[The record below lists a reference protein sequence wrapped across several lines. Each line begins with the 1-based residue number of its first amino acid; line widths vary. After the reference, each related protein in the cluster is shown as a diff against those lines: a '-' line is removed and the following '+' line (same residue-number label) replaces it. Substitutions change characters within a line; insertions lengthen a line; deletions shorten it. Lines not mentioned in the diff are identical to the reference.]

1 MAHFGTLRDFRFSD
15 EDMDE
20 IRGANIY
27 GRDDEKLGKIDDVIF
42 NHSDGSIHY
51 AVVDTGGWLS
61 SKKFLIPASRLQ
73 ASSKHEDDY
82 TADLSKHQVETFPP
96 YDEKSMKSEDDW
108 EKYESKYRD
117 AWTGGPVQHR
127 RNSDH
132 NVTPAASEMPAP
144 TGSSYSGTR
153 QPILEPEGSESERI
167 FPPTVNEV
175 EIPISGAGIGSR
187 WSTFEERLRQR
198 RKEITMQC
206 TTCARSTA
214 SETASDRE
222 RDATKKAS

>member
-15 EDMDE
+15 ADADE
-20 IRGANIY
+20 IRGAKVY
-27 GRDDEKLGKIDDVIF
+27 GRNDEKLGKIDDVIF

-61 SKKFLIPASRLQ
+61 SKKFLVPSNRLEASG
-73 ASSKHEDDY
+73 KHEDDY
-82 TADLSKHQVETFPP
+82 SVDLSKQQVETFPT
-96 YDEKSMKSEDDW
+96 YDEKSMESEDDW
-108 EKYESKYRD
+108 NKYEAKYQD
-117 AWTGGPVQHR
+117 AWTNGPVQHHR
-127 RNSDH
+127 DSDRNI
-132 NVTPAASEMPAP
+132 TPPASEIPTS

-175 EIPISGAGIGSR
+175 EIPISGAGIGPR

-222 RDATKKAS
+222 RDARKKAS